1 MKKETYLMGD
11 GVYAE
16 FDGYQIWLHTLEGN
30 RIALERETMG
40 ALSAFARSVFHHLIG
55 QHVIYTSSHG
65 TRERGI
71 ITSVG
76 KDVVFVCYNGETSAA
91 TSPANLTFFDGSP
104 VVLEKS

>member
-30 RIALERETMG
+30 RIALERETME
-40 ALSAFARSVFHHLIG
+40 ALSAFARTVHPLVG
-55 QHVIYTSSHG
+55 QPVIYTSAHG
-65 TRERGI
+65 TRERGV

-76 KDVVFVCYNGETSAA
+76 KDMVFVCYNGETSTA
-91 TSPANLTFFDGSP
+91 TFPANLTFFDGSP